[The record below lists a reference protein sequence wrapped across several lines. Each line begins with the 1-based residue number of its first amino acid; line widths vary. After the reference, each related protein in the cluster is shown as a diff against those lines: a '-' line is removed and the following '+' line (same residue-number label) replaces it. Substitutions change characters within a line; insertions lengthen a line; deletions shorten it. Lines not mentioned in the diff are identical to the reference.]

1 MSAGDWALLI
11 LAVFWAV
18 LVIVMAILSIR
29 VFRLLDS
36 TTKTLDDFRGELVP
50 ILSEVKTTVTTA
62 NRNLEHTDTIL
73 VSAGHITQNVERIT
87 TLVDQFVSLPLIK
100 AISWGHGIQKGIS
113 RFRGDTS

>member
-18 LVIVMAILSIR
+18 LVIVLAVLSVR
-29 VFRLLDS
+29 VFRLLES
-36 TTKTLDDFRGELVP
+36 TTKTLDDFRGQLVP
-50 ILSEVKTTVTTA
+50 ILSEVRTTVTTA

-73 VSAGHITQNVERIT
+73 VSAGHITQNVERIS

-100 AISWGHGIQKGIS
+100 AISWGYGIQKGVR
-113 RFRGDTS
+113 RFRGDPT

>member
-11 LAVFWAV
+11 LAVFWAILVVV
-18 LVIVMAILSIR
+18 LAILSIR

-50 ILSEVKTTVTTA
+50 ILTEVQTTVTTV
-62 NRNLEHTDTIL
+62 NRNLDHADTIL
-73 VSAGHITQNVERIT
+73 VSTGHITQNVERIT

-100 AISWGHGIQKGIS
+100 AISWGHGLQKGVQ
-113 RFRGDTS
+113 RFRGGA

>member
-11 LAVFWAV
+11 LAVFWAILVVV
-18 LVIVMAILSIR
+18 LAILSVR

-50 ILSEVKTTVTTA
+50 ILHETKTTVTTV
-62 NRNLEHTDTIL
+62 NRNLDHADTIL
-73 VSAGHITQNVERIT
+73 VSTGHITQNVERIT

-100 AISWGHGIQKGIS
+100 AISWGHGIQKGVQ
-113 RFRGDTS
+113 RFRGGA